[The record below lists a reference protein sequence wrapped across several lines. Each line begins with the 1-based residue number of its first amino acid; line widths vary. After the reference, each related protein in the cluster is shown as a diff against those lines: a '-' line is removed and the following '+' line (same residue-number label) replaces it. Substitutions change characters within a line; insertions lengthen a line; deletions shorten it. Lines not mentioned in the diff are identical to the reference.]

1 MHQRAFVLLWVPL
14 RSYKYIYIY
23 YICLYN
29 IYNYIYSLYIY
40 ILIYIYIIT
49 IYALYSIYVYKIIE
63 TYLYVCAYM
72 SMFAK
77 IPEQVF
83 PVQLFAALNH
93 WVALFLHTAP

>member
-1 MHQRAFVLLWVPL
+1 M
-14 RSYKYIYIY
+14 
-23 YICLYN
+23 
-29 IYNYIYSLYIY
+29 
-40 ILIYIYIIT
+40 
-49 IYALYSIYVYKIIE
+49 
-63 TYLYVCAYM
+63 CAYM